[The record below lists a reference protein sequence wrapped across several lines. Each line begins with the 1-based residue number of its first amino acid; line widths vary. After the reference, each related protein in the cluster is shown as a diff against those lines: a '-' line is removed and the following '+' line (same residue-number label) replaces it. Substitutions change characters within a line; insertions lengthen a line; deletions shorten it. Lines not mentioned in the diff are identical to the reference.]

1 MLPTYLCL
9 NDWKGG
15 QGSTS
20 LGVAHLGGS
29 LQETRV
35 KVENVTR
42 VGFTTWW
49 TSQKE
54 RHLTVS
60 NGLLGQIVENDKS
73 VHAIVTEK
81 FTHGATGVGGQV
93 LQRSGIRGSS
103 RDDNAG
109 KKGKALL

>member
-9 NDWKGG
+9 NDGKGG

-20 LGVAHLGGS
+20 LGVAHLGSS
-29 LQETRV
+29 LQETGV

-42 VGFTTWW
+42 VGFTTWR

-54 RHLTVS
+54 RHLTVGNS
-60 NGLLGQIVENDKS
+60 LLRQIVEDDKS

-81 FTHGATGVGGQV
+81 FTHGASGVGGQV
-93 LQRSGIRGSS
+93 LQRSGIRSGGGN
-103 RDDNAG
+103 DNAI
-109 KKGKALL
+109 KKGQK